1 MSGSLSTAVNKP
13 VDGKPGDP
21 AAIESER
28 AAADLWNRAI
38 DHLRG
43 RLSRHTF
50 QTYFEPIRPVS
61 LEGGELTLAHSSK
74 FMIDWVRDNLLD
86 VLLQDL
92 EAQYGSKCGV
102 KFVVRERPGSEAEIP
117 EAPPVPESRPAVTT
131 PPPSDPPPSRQLQI
145 NPKYTFESFVVGPS
159 NQFAV
164 AACTAVANAPGK
176 AYNPLFLYGGVGLGK
191 THLVHAVGNHALKQ
205 NPNVHVVYLSSEAF
219 TNDLIHAL
227 EQHRMPE
234 FRARYRE
241 KCDILLLDD
250 IQFLSNKKQTM
261 EEFFHTF
268 NALHEGGK
276 QIFVTSDKLPT
287 EIEGFEER
295 LRSRFQWGLIAD
307 IQPPE
312 VETRVAI
319 LKKKAATDHI
329 ALPDDVALFLGTHI
343 RSNVRELEG
352 SLIRLSAFAS
362 LTGAALTVELAQ
374 DVLKNILVVRGD
386 KPDVETIIKVV
397 AEAMQVKPQD
407 IKGDRRQQNI
417 ARARQVAM
425 YLTRKITGLSYPV
438 IGEKFGGKDHSTVIN
453 AEQRI
458 EQLSGE
464 EPDLSKTVQ
473 SLLRRLNS

>member
-13 VDGKPGDP
+13 VDGSLADAAEKAAVDLWTR
-21 AAIESER
+21 AIERLR
-28 AAADLWNRAI
+28 A
-38 DHLRG
+38 

-50 QTYFEPIRPVS
+50 QTYFEPIKPVS
-61 LEGGELTLAHSSK
+61 LLAGELTLAHSSK

-92 EAQYGSKCGV
+92 EAQHGARCTV
-102 KFVVRERPGSEAEIP
+102 KFVVRERPGTEAES
-117 EAPPVPESRPAVTT
+117 E
-131 PPPSDPPPSRQLQI
+131 PPSRPFDRTEPSASMATTSPGLPGRPPTL
-145 NPKYTFESFVVGPS
+145 NTKYTFDSFVVGPS

-191 THLVHAVGNHALKQ
+191 THLVHAVGNHALKA
-205 NPNVHVVYLSSEAF
+205 NPNCHVLYLSSEAF

-227 EQHRMPE
+227 EQHKMPE

-250 IQFLSNKKQTM
+250 IQFLGNKKQTM

-268 NALHEGGK
+268 NALHEAGK
-276 QIFVTSDKLPT
+276 QIFVTSDKLPN

-319 LKKKAATDHI
+319 LKKKAATDNI
-329 ALPDDVALFLGTHI
+329 QLPDDVALFLGSHI

-362 LTGAALTVELAQ
+362 LTKSSITVDLAK
-374 DVLKNILVVRGD
+374 DVLKTVLVVRGD
-386 KPDVETIIKVV
+386 KPDVEQIIKAVG
-397 AEAMQVKPQD
+397 EQMQVKTQD
-407 IKGDRRQQNI
+407 IKGDRRQQGI

-425 YLTRKITGLSYPV
+425 YLTRRITGLSYPA

-458 EQLSGE
+458 EQLMRE
-464 EPDLSKTVQ
+464 DDQLRATVE
-473 SLLRRLNS
+473 SLLRRLNG